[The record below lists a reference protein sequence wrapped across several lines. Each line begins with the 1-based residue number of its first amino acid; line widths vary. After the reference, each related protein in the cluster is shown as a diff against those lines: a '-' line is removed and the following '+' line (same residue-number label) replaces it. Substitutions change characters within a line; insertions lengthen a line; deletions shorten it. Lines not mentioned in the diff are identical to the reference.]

1 MKTPRPISWPKPPQL
16 ARWFVVVW
24 LGCFLHVQAE
34 IAARDSKRAKASGDT
49 TQAMAVLRDNCV
61 SCHGLGKTKGGLS
74 LMTRELA
81 LKGGDEG
88 PALNAS
94 KLVESRLL
102 QLVEPGADPHMPP
115 KKQLDPTQVAQLK
128 SWVKAGAPWDV
139 AALDPDAA
147 PIVPVKLRPLP
158 LGARPGFAA
167 ALNPE
172 ATQLLFTTG
181 EHLSLH
187 RLTATNQPL
196 LAQAQTA
203 GDPIFSLAWSPDAQT
218 IASGGFRSLRLWSA
232 NDLSQR
238 LVITNALVDR
248 ISALAFAPDGQS
260 LAVADGLNGRSG
272 IVRIVDPATGGI
284 KAAWRAHSDTIF
296 DLEFSR
302 DSSKLLT
309 SSGDKLVRV
318 WDVATHKELA
328 TLEGHTAQVLG
339 ASFNSN
345 ATQVVSGGADKQLK
359 VWDIATKERI
369 IALGNHSAAITAVA
383 WPGNSTTVFAA
394 TDAGGVYRY
403 TNLKP
408 HTGEQSSATA
418 DETKIGD
425 MTDAVLGLAVS
436 DTTQYILA
444 TDHLGVARLWDGSPK
459 LLATL
464 GTNSPAMTQAV
475 EVPKSLIA
483 APTPKPIAVKD
494 VIKPK
499 KSVQPVKSSQITSIS
514 IEPSTLTLYADS
526 PRHRVIVTA
535 RLQDGT
541 ELDFTSFAKFSAP
554 RKAPFEVDG
563 QGIVTARGPGSG
575 ELEVLAGG
583 KRVGV
588 PVSIS
593 ARRDAGTNG
602 LADVSLKWTSS
613 PPSFVRDVLPVLNR
627 TGCSAGSCHAKA
639 DGQNGFKLSV
649 FSYDP
654 KADYAEIVKDV
665 HGRRVF
671 PSAPDESMILKKALG
686 EMPHEGGQRFQE
698 GSAPHQ
704 LIYRWLS
711 DGLPFS
717 STNEPALTHI
727 SVFPKERS
735 YRKGASQP
743 LLVQAHYS
751 DGSLRDVTHLA
762 AFDSN
767 EKEIAKVD
775 EDGRVTIG
783 TLTGQGVIVTRY
795 MGFVAPSM
803 ILVPAEK
810 LLPEASYAQLPRIN
824 FIDDLAYAQFKRL
837 GLFPS
842 DPATDMELLRRA
854 SLDTIGV
861 LPKPEELK
869 RHAEAM
875 KAGGEQRSGAYQ
887 RYIDELLARPEFG
900 DYWANRWA
908 DLLRPNPDRVGV
920 KSVLVLDQWLRES
933 FQANKPYDQF
943 VRDIIVAEGSNHRSG
958 PAVVYRDR
966 RDPPE
971 LTTMFSQLFL
981 GTRLECAKCHHH
993 PNEKWS
999 QDDFYQLAA
1008 YFGPVKQKGAGLS
1021 PPISAGTETFYF
1033 APGGAVHHPVSGA
1046 VMAPKPPDGP
1056 ELKSDGSLDPRKALA
1071 DWLTTPE
1078 NPFFGRAA
1086 ANRVWA
1092 NFFGRG
1098 LVDPV
1103 DDFRV
1108 SNPCVNPA
1116 LLDALAKDFAEH
1128 HYDLK
1133 HLVRT
1138 ILSSHLYQLSSTPND
1153 TNLADTKN
1161 FSRSYRRRLPAE
1173 VLLDAVCDVTGVP
1186 ESFAAMPAGYRAM
1199 QTWSY
1204 KIESHF
1210 LDAFGRP
1217 NASSDCPCERDRQM
1231 SVVQSLHLMNSKN
1244 IQSKLSSPDGRAH
1257 QLAASDRTP
1266 EEIITELYFLT
1277 LARPPS
1283 DDELRIATGVFNDPK
1298 ANRQSATEDVFWALL
1313 NSPEFVLNH

>member
-1 MKTPRPISWPKPPQL
+1 M
-16 ARWFVVVW
+16 
-24 LGCFLHVQAE
+24 
-34 IAARDSKRAKASGDT
+34 
-49 TQAMAVLRDNCV
+49 
-61 SCHGLGKTKGGLS
+61 GKTKGGLS

-88 PALNAS
+88 PALNAA
-94 KLVESRLL
+94 KPAESRLL
-102 QLVEPGADPHMPP
+102 RLVELGADPHMPP
-115 KKQLDPTQVAQLK
+115 KKQLDAALIGQLK

-147 PIVPVKLRPLP
+147 PIIPVLLSPLP
-158 LGARPGFAA
+158 PGARPGYAA
-167 ALNPE
+167 ALHPD
-172 ATQLLFTTG
+172 ATQLVFSVG
-181 EHLSLH
+181 EQLSLH
-187 RLTATNQPL
+187 GLTSTNQPR
-196 LAQAQTA
+196 LAQAQTL
-203 GDPIFSLAWSPDAQT
+203 GDPIFSLAWSPDAKT
-218 IASGGFRSLRLWSA
+218 VASGGFRSLRLWSA
-232 NDLSQR
+232 SDLSLRQT
-238 LVITNALVDR
+238 ITNGLVDR
-248 ISALAFAPDGQS
+248 ISAIAFAPDGQW
-260 LAVADGLNGRSG
+260 LALADGLNGRSG
-272 IVRIVDPATGGI
+272 IIRLVDPATGSI
-284 KAAWRAHSDTIF
+284 KASWRAHSDTIF

-302 DSSKLLT
+302 DSTKLLT
-309 SSGDKLVRV
+309 ASGDKLVRV
-318 WDVATHKELA
+318 WNVATHQELA

-345 ATQVVSGGADKQLK
+345 ATQVISGGADKQLK

-369 IALGNHSAAITAVA
+369 ITLGNHSAAITAVA
-383 WPGNSTTVFAA
+383 WPGNSNTVFAA

-418 DETKIGD
+418 DETKLGD
-425 MTDAVLGLAVS
+425 LPDAVLGLAVS
-436 DTTQYILA
+436 DNTQFILA
-444 TDHLGVARLWDGSPK
+444 TDHSGIAKLWDSSPK
-459 LLATL
+459 LLVTL
-464 GTNSPAMTQAV
+464 GANTPANPQPAGSPKATIASIAPKTN
-475 EVPKSLIA
+475 VPKDA
-483 APTPKPIAVKD
+483 A
-494 VIKPK
+494 KPK
-499 KSVQPVKSSQITSIS
+499 KSPPPVKSSQIASIS
-514 IEPSTLTLYADS
+514 IEPPRISLHPDS

-535 RLQDGT
+535 RLQDGS
-541 ELDFTSFAKFSAP
+541 ELDFTRFAKFSAP
-554 RKAPFEVDG
+554 RKAPFEVDALG
-563 QGIVTARGPGSG
+563 VVTARGPGSG
-575 ELEVLAGG
+575 ELEVSAGG
-583 KRVGV
+583 KTVRASVH
-588 PVSIS
+588 VSS
-593 ARRDAGTNG
+593 LDPASTNATANASMTWASG
-602 LADVSLKWTSS
+602 

-686 EMPHEGGQRFQE
+686 QMPHEGGQRFQV

-704 LIYRWLS
+704 LIATWLRE
-711 DGLPFS
+711 GLPFTR
-717 STNEPALTHI
+717 TNEPVLTNI

-735 YRKGASQP
+735 YRKGAEQS

-775 EDGRVTIG
+775 EEGHVTIG
-783 TLTGQGVIVTRY
+783 TLTGQGVVVTRY

-810 LLPEASYAQLPRIN
+810 LLPEASYAQLPRVN
-824 FIDDLAYAQFKRL
+824 FIDELAYAQFKRL

-842 DPATDMELLRRA
+842 NPATDMELLRRA

-861 LPKPEELK
+861 VPRPEELK

-875 KAGGEQRSGAYQ
+875 KVGGEQRAAAYQ

-1046 VMAPKPPDGP
+1046 VMTPKPPDGP

-1071 DWLTTPE
+1071 EWLTTPE

-1116 LLDALAKDFAEH
+1116 LLDALAREFAEH
-1128 HYDLK
+1128 QYDLK

-1231 SVVQSLHLMNSKN
+1231 SVVQSLHMMNSKN
-1244 IQSKLSSPDGRAH
+1244 IQSKLSNPDGRAH
-1257 QLAASDRTP
+1257 QLAASDRKP
-1266 EEIITELYFLT
+1266 EEIITELYLLT
-1277 LARPPS
+1277 LSRPPS
-1283 DDELRIATGVFNDPK
+1283 ADELTIATGVFNDSK
-1298 ANRQSATEDVFWALL
+1298 ATRQSATEDVFWALL

>member
-1 MKTPRPISWPKPPQL
+1 MG
-16 ARWFVVVW
+16 W
-24 LGCFLHVQAE
+24 LFPLHAE
-34 IAARDSKRAKASGDT
+34 PAARDSKRAKSSAET
-49 TQAMAVLRDNCV
+49 AQAMAILRDNCV
-61 SCHGLGKTKGGLS
+61 SCHGMGKTKGGLS
-74 LMTRELA
+74 LMTREQA

-88 PALNAS
+88 PALSAS
-94 KLVESRLL
+94 KPSESRLL
-102 QLVEPGADPHMPP
+102 QLLEPGADPHMPP
-115 KKQLDPTQVAQLK
+115 KKQLDATLIAQLK
-128 SWVKAGAPWDV
+128 SWVKTGAPWDV

-147 PIVPVKLRPLP
+147 PIVPVHLSPLP
-158 LGARPGFAA
+158 PGARPSFAA
-167 ALNPE
+167 VLNPD
-172 ATQLLFTTG
+172 ATQLAFSVG
-181 EHLSLH
+181 EQVFLHGLSP
-187 RLTATNQPL
+187 TNQPL
-196 LAQAQTA
+196 LAQAHTL
-203 GDPIFSLAWSPDAQT
+203 GDPIFSLAWSPDGAT
-218 IASGGFRSLRLWSA
+218 LASGGFRSLRLWSA
-232 NDLSQR
+232 SNLTPR
-238 LVITNALVDR
+238 LTFTNSLVDR
-248 ISALAFAPDGQS
+248 ISAIAFAPDGQWIA
-260 LAVADGLNGRSG
+260 LADGLNGRSG
-272 IVRIVDPATGGI
+272 IVRLVDPNSGI
-284 KAAWRAHSDTIF
+284 IKTSWRAHADTIF
-296 DLEFSR
+296 DIEFSR
-302 DSSKLLT
+302 DSTKLLT
-309 SSGDKLVRV
+309 ASGDKLVRV
-318 WDVATHKELA
+318 WNVATHQEVA

-369 IALGNHSAAITAVA
+369 ITLGNHSAAITAVA
-383 WPGNSTTVFAA
+383 WPGNSNTVFAA
-394 TDAGGVYRY
+394 TDGGGVYRY

-418 DETKIGD
+418 DETKLGD
-425 MTDAVLGLAVS
+425 MPDAVLALAVS
-436 DTTQYILA
+436 SHTQLILA
-444 TDHLGVARLWDGSPK
+444 TDHSGIAKLWSAAPK

-464 GTNSPAMTQAV
+464 GTNSPITTPNVHIQKPSGA
-475 EVPKSLIA
+475 K
-483 APTPKPIAVKD
+483 PTPKSVAAKD
-494 VIKPK
+494 TPKPK
-499 KSVQPVKSSQITSIS
+499 KLPQPVKASQIASIHV
-514 IEPSTLTLYADS
+514 EPSQISLHPDS
-526 PRHRVIVTA
+526 PHHRLIVTA
-535 RLQDGT
+535 RLQDGF

-554 RKAPFEVDG
+554 RKAPFEVDSV
-563 QGIVTARGPGSG
+563 GIVTARGPGTG
-575 ELEVLAGG
+575 EVEISAGG
-583 KRVGV
+583 KRVRV
-588 PVSIS
+588 PVRIS
-593 ARRDAGTNG
+593 GPTSATTNTVATPAMTWSAG
-602 LADVSLKWTSS
+602 

-654 KADYAEIVKDV
+654 KADYAEIVKDT

-686 EMPHEGGQRFQE
+686 LMPHEGGQRFQV

-704 LIYRWLS
+704 LIATWMRE
-711 DGLPFS
+711 GLPFT

-735 YRKGASQP
+735 YRKGASQQ
-743 LLVQAHYS
+743 LLVQGHYS

-775 EDGRVTIG
+775 EEGHVTIG
-783 TLTGQGVIVTRY
+783 VLTGQGVVVTRY

-810 LLPEASYAQLPRIN
+810 LLPDASYAQLPRVN
-824 FIDDLAYAQFKRL
+824 FIDDHAYAQFKRL

-842 DPATDMELLRRA
+842 DPATDLELLRRA

-875 KAGGEQRSGAYQ
+875 KAGGEQRSRAYQ
-887 RYIDELLARPEFG
+887 CYIDELLARPEFG

-943 VRDIIVAEGSNHRSG
+943 VRDLIVAEGSNHRSG

-1056 ELKSDGSLDPRKALA
+1056 ELKADGSLDPRKALA
-1071 DWLTTPE
+1071 DWLTTPD

-1173 VLLDAVCDVTGVP
+1173 VLLDAVCDVTAVP

-1244 IQSKLSSPDGRAH
+1244 LQSKLSNPDGRAH
-1257 QLAASDRTP
+1257 QLAASNRTP
-1266 EEIITELYFLT
+1266 EEIITELYLHT
-1277 LARPPS
+1277 LSRPPS
-1283 DDELRIATGVFNDPK
+1283 AEELQIATGVFNDPK
-1298 ANRQSATEDVFWALL
+1298 ANRQSATEDIFWALL